1 MTSKSEFTLLL
12 FSYRKDHVILPVME
26 LFAIIVEGFQL
37 LTVFDKSSI
46 IYIWQGSKYVST
58 KEL

>member
-1 MTSKSEFTLLL
+1 MTSKSELTLLL

-26 LFAIIVEGFQL
+26 LCAKIVEGFQL

>member
-1 MTSKSEFTLLL
+1 MTSKSELTLLL
-12 FSYRKDHVILPVME
+12 SSYGKDHVILPVME
-26 LFAIIVEGFQL
+26 LFAKIVEGFQL